1 MYRIKRTLK
10 PISESSARETAGKN
24 RFRYYSRFGG
34 AWRMPHSKSSEYAI
48 DQTRAGFT
56 KNALDITEITVRRVL
71 LIIFRAVI
79 T

>member
-1 MYRIKRTLK
+1 
-10 PISESSARETAGKN
+10 
-24 RFRYYSRFGG
+24 
-34 AWRMPHSKSSEYAI
+34 MPHSKSSEYAI